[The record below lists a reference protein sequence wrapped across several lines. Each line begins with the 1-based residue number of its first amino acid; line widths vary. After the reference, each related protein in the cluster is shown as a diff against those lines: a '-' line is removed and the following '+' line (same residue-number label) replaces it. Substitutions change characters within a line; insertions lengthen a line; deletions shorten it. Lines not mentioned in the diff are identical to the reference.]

1 MSLGLNGGGG
11 SQSIM
16 SGTYVGTGTSG
27 ETGARSLTFPRKPVH
42 FEIFRV
48 DPSNSRMNIVTVF
61 MYVLTSSYRAS
72 VAKWKESAY
81 TARLSTDIYAKFDST
96 TNTLSW
102 YGSGTNGAIVGMNA
116 NGNTYSWMA
125 YFD

>member
-16 SGTYVGTGTSG
+16 AGTYAGTGTSG

-48 DPSNSRMNIVTVF
+48 DPSSRRMNIVTVF
-61 MYVLTSSYRAS
+61 MHVLTSSYQAN
-72 VAKWKESAY
+72 VAKWKESSY
-81 TARLSTDIYAKFDST
+81 TAQISPSIYAKFDST

-102 YGSGTNGAIVGMNA
+102 YGSGTNGETLGMNG
-116 NGNTYSWMA
+116 NGYTYSWMA